1 MFSEYL
7 NSIHTLQRRLWYRA
21 MAADLSQSDPNSAC
35 NEVVF
40 TKVLMWILT
49 PSGDLIKRVKERR
62 NITLDGNVPVPLPYI
77 RHVIQKCSEIFYQ
90 FPPTHILCL
99 ITPAQEVRQFPV
111 HDVVLEAQCFN
122 LVFPPRRDRRAA
134 QVVVVKDVLD
144 LESFRILLAWL
155 YTNDEKKLSK
165 RLIEHGVGRTMVN
178 FVLNCRFWGVV
189 DARIQEV
196 VWRILT

>member
-1 MFSEYL
+1 
-7 NSIHTLQRRLWYRA
+7 
-21 MAADLSQSDPNSAC
+21 MAVHLSQSDANSAG

-40 TKVLMWILT
+40 TNVLMWILT
-49 PSGDLIKRVKERR
+49 PSGDLTNRFKERR

-77 RHVIQKCSEIFYQ
+77 RDVIQQCSEFFYQ
-90 FPPTHILCL
+90 FRPTHILRL
-99 ITPAQEVRQFPV
+99 ITPAQEVGQFPV
-111 HDVVLEAQCFN
+111 HDIVLEAQCFN

-134 QVVVVKDVLD
+134 QVVVVKDVPD
-144 LESFRILLAWL
+144 LESFRILLDWL
-155 YTNDEKKLSK
+155 YTNDVKKLSK
-165 RLIEHGVGRTMVN
+165 RLIEQGVRPTMVN